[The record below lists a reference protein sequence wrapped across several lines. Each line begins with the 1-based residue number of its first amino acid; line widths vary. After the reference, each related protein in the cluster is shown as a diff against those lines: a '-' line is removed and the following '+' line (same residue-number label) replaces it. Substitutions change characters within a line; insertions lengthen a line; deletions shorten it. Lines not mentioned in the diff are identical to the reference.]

1 MAANNWTMLDR
12 LDMRRYLGPADVCFY
27 YLIYTPRAGYSYSEA
42 NDIVINYKIPIGT
55 ENGLRAKPAREHFKN
70 QAIAYY
76 ANAIEG
82 FLRAKHLKSSG
93 KPLSTLGSAVGLVP
107 MPPSMCPSDSDYD
120 DRNIRTCELIAN
132 RIGCKVCRD
141 IETVRT
147 SFPSHSGGP
156 RSPEELQPTLGR
168 VGHEADDCALVFL
181 VDDVL
186 SSGAHY
192 AAAKSLL
199 ARTGCQA
206 QVIGLFLA
214 LAAGQSMPTM

>member
-1 MAANNWTMLDR
+1 MAANNWTKLDR

-93 KPLSTLGSAVGLVP
+93 S
-107 MPPSMCPSDSDYD
+107 PS
-120 DRNIRTCELIAN
+120 RRW
-132 RIGCKVCRD
+132 
-141 IETVRT
+141 
-147 SFPSHSGGP
+147 
-156 RSPEELQPTLGR
+156 
-168 VGHEADDCALVFL
+168 
-181 VDDVL
+181 
-186 SSGAHY
+186 GAQ
-192 AAAKSLL
+192 L
-199 ARTGCQA
+199 
-206 QVIGLFLA
+206 GLFPCSPLDVSQR
-214 LAAGQSMPTM
+214 LRL